1 MSTNNSK
8 NIMNNTAKLKWA
20 CRRGM
25 LELDVL
31 LGNFLAE
38 RYEQLPDI
46 EKFQFIE
53 LLNCTDPEIYAWIL
67 GQVPAPEAFKNITT
81 LIRQHAQN
89 RSHF

>member
-1 MSTNNSK
+1 
-8 NIMNNTAKLKWA
+8 MNNTAKLKWA

-38 RYEQLPDI
+38 RYDQLPDT
-46 EKFQFIE
+46 EKLQFIE
-53 LLNCTDPEIYAWIL
+53 LLNCADPEIYAWIL
-67 GQVPAPEAFKNITT
+67 GQVPAPEAFINITT
-81 LIRQHAQN
+81 LVRQHAQN